1 MTQKKSALS
10 RRERRRAEDRRRRQ
24 LTAGG
29 TVVAVVV
36 FVGILIW
43 AVQPKPITGINVPE
57 SLESPAN
64 ADGTAWGPQNARVII
79 EEFSDFQ

>member
-1 MTQKKSALS
+1 M
-10 RRERRRAEDRRRRQ
+10 REQDKRRRQ

-29 TVVAVVV
+29 VGLIVVV
-36 FVGILIW
+36 LVGLLIQG
-43 AVQPKPITGINVPE
+43 VQPKEITGINLPE
-57 SLESPAN
+57 SLDSPAN